1 LRPIQR
7 ASESPDYPPN
17 PAGRVGLLGSHG
29 TAVSE
34 GIAGQSRRPTVR
46 LPTAVSAW
54 RYLDISLLS
63 LIVISVTGFNLLWTR
78 LDSHRLYWDFARHL
92 GDSLF
97 YKDTFTLSHPLR
109 YLNGYVRY
117 PPLMYWVTD
126 VFYAVL
132 GSTDLWVAILSNGVF
147 IAILVFST
155 YGIGKTLWN
164 RRVGLLAG
172 LVVVTSPMFVTQ
184 FQEYMLDA
192 PLSAMVA
199 AALYFLIR
207 SNNFASRRHSLLF
220 GAACGGGLLIKWT
233 FPFFLV
239 LPVVVCIGAAL
250 ATAGSTPRA
259 NRLVNVAGAGLTTAA
274 ISALWYLPN
283 YTNFRAD
290 IHSSTGIPASAQGD
304 PPVGS
309 LSSALWYLWSLLNN
323 ELYLIPFL
331 FFAVGVVYLF
341 LKDKAASKNM
351 LLILSVIGSY
361 VALSAIE
368 LKDFRYTMP
377 MISAIA
383 VIAISWLEFLRPR
396 LRQWLGG
403 GLIAYSILTFF
414 VISFGTS
421 LLPKDITIPL
431 KARSFTSDLADFA
444 PPESSR
450 VTGIVL
456 FAQHGFRVGAPS
468 SQQWHQEDVFRE
480 MASRRMNAS
489 FWFTEPAET
498 IWFTSWGIR
507 YFAFKYHMSW
517 VPSTNEAQFL
527 IIRGPVPAGVTNGF
541 RQIKEYPLPYAGP
554 LRLYEQ
560 A

>member
-1 LRPIQR
+1 
-7 ASESPDYPPN
+7 
-17 PAGRVGLLGSHG
+17 
-29 TAVSE
+29 
-34 GIAGQSRRPTVR
+34 
-46 LPTAVSAW
+46 
-54 RYLDISLLS
+54 
-63 LIVISVTGFNLLWTR
+63 VISVTGFNLLWTR

-126 VFYAVL
+126 VFYAAF
-132 GSTDLWVAILSNGVF
+132 GSTDLWVAILSNAVF

-155 YGIGKTLWN
+155 YGIGKTLWS
-164 RRVGLLAG
+164 RRVGLLAA
-172 LVVVTSPMFVTQ
+172 LVVVTTPLFVTQ
-184 FQEYMLDA
+184 FHEYMLDA

-207 SNNFASRRHSLLF
+207 SSNFASRRQSLLF

-233 FPFFLV
+233 FPFFVV
-239 LPVVVCIGAAL
+239 LPVIVCIVTALDAARR
-250 ATAGSTPRA
+250 TRVVD
-259 NRLVNVAGAGLTTAA
+259 RLVNIVGAGVITVA
-274 ISALWYLPN
+274 ISALWYVPN
-283 YTNFRAD
+283 YSPFRAD
-290 IHSSTGIPASAQGD
+290 IHSSTGIPASVQGD

-341 LKDKAASKNM
+341 VKDKAASKNA

-361 VALSAIE
+361 IALSAIE

-383 VIAISWLEFLRPR
+383 VIATSWLEFLRPR
-396 LRQWLGG
+396 VRQWLSG
-403 GLIAYSILTFF
+403 GLVAYSVVVFF
-414 VISFGTS
+414 AISFGTS
-421 LLPKDITIPL
+421 LLPKDITIQL
-431 KARSFTSDLADFA
+431 KARSFTSDLEDFA
-444 PPESSR
+444 PPESTR
-450 VTGIVL
+450 VKGIVV

-468 SQQWHQEDVFRE
+468 SQQWHQEDVFKDI
-480 MASRRMNAS
+480 ASRRKDAA

-498 IWFTSWGIR
+498 IWFNSWGIR
-507 YFAFKYHMSW
+507 YFEFKYHMHW
-517 VPSTNEAQFL
+517 VPSARDAQFL
-527 IIRGPVPAGVTNGF
+527 IIRGPVPAGVTDGF
-541 RQIKEYPLPYAGP
+541 TEIKEYSLPYAGP